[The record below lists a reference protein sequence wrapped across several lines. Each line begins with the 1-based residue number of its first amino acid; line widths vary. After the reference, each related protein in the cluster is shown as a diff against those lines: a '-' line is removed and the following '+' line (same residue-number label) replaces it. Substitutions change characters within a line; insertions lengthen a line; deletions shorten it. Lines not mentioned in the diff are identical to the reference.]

1 MENKKDDEKSSKS
14 DDLKIFELQYQH
26 AWNYFQLHAQ
36 QRLTLFKYYIT
47 LLTFLTAAAGF
58 LYVKFPFRETTSE
71 HAGIFIMILF
81 ILVTFIFWRLD
92 WRNEKS
98 LQKSRNAIFKLEE
111 KELVFKKE
119 DPQLKIFI
127 ADEDCCNCNR
137 YTVCFYAIFVTG
149 LLAAVF
155 YIIFAM
161 QSCDN
166 SSCPKSN
173 SCQLTNEAKHSYA
186 LNTSSLSITN

>member
-1 MENKKDDEKSSKS
+1 MTKDEIKLKEKE
-14 DDLKIFELQYQH
+14 LELETFKIQYQH

-98 LQKSRNAIFKLEE
+98 LQKSRNAILKLEE
-111 KELVFKKE
+111 KDLVFKE
-119 DPQLKIFI
+119 DDPQLKIFI
-127 ADEDCCNCNR
+127 ADEDCCDCNK
-137 YTVCFYAIFVTG
+137 YTLCFYAIFITG

-166 SSCPKSN
+166 SSCPKNN

-186 LNTSSLSITN
+186 LNTSSLSISN